1 MKAHQHSSGA
11 RKCEERAIG
20 RSVAGNTS
28 KIHMVTDSSGKPINF
43 EITEGQVHDAVMA
56 PELIERT
63 PISKYTVADKG
74 SDAHHIRWMIKEYD
88 SIPVIPTK
96 KNSRSKNKEYDKD
109 IYRLRHQVENL
120 FARLKHFRAIA
131 TRYDKL
137 KRNYEGT
144 VRLACIFIWLIL

>member
-1 MKAHQHSSGA
+1 
-11 RKCEERAIG
+11 
-20 RSVAGNTS
+20 
-28 KIHMVTDSSGKPINF
+28 MVTDSSGKPINF

-74 SDAHHIRWMIKEYD
+74 YDAHHIRWMIKEYD

-144 VRLACIFIWLIL
+144 VRLACIFIWLKL